1 MFSRIPVPVKRLILV
16 LFSGGIF
23 WLSHQP
29 SLRLIPPLFPLQ
41 DKVFHAGEFFFLG
54 IAIYMNR
61 DLFGRLRKWFLM
73 ALAGILWSA
82 IDEIHQSFVVG
93 RDCSAGDFLADCV
106 GVLAALLLLGL
117 RSGEKISWSAWR
129 ANSNHSPDGEV

>member
-1 MFSRIPVPVKRLILV
+1 MFKSIRVPIKRLILV
-16 LFSGGIF
+16 LFAGGIF

-29 SLRLIPPLFPLQ
+29 SLRLIPPIFPLQ

-54 IAIYMNR
+54 IAIYLNS
-61 DLFGRLRKWFLM
+61 DIFGRWRNWFLM
-73 ALAGILWSA
+73 AMAGIVWGA

-106 GVLAALLLLGL
+106 GIPEPAIGREDIREYREYNI
-117 RSGEKISWSAWR
+117 RSLPR
-129 ANSNHSPDGEV
+129 

>member
-1 MFSRIPVPVKRLILV
+1 MSRSIRVPIRRLILV

-54 IAIYMNR
+54 IAIYLNR
-61 DLFGRLRKWFLM
+61 DIFGRWRKWFLM
-73 ALAGILWSA
+73 ALAGILWGA
-82 IDEIHQSFVVG
+82 IDEVHQSFIVG
-93 RDCSAGDFLADCV
+93 RDCSTGDFLADCV
-106 GVLAALLLLGL
+106 GILAALILLSL
-117 RSGEKISWSAWR
+117 RSEGKVSG
-129 ANSNHSPDGEV
+129 HSPRRIV